1 MPWTWIKLGLEGQK
15 FKAIKS
21 TRILF
26 PSLAS
31 CAKQRDRLMS
41 RLKARSREAS
51 KLLAE
56 MGLEPQMS
64 QLPIRPPASPSSNP
78 VVLWHYPRC
87 LLLQEAFP
95 ALLGSWSPR
104 SNLCDQCITNVS
116 LAAPARS
123 AFRVVIESNIST
135 DRGTPVL
142 PRSCHLQ
149 TGDTMWLLLQL
160 ASLCWWSG
168 SSNKGAISIKSIQL
182 V

>member
-56 MGLEPQMS
+56 TGLEPQMS
-64 QLPIRPPASPSSNP
+64 QLPISATCKP
-78 VVLWHYPRC
+78 
-87 LLLQEAFP
+87 LL
-95 ALLGSWSPR
+95 
-104 SNLCDQCITNVS
+104 
-116 LAAPARS
+116 
-123 AFRVVIESNIST
+123 
-135 DRGTPVL
+135 
-142 PRSCHLQ
+142 
-149 TGDTMWLLLQL
+149 
-160 ASLCWWSG
+160 
-168 SSNKGAISIKSIQL
+168 
-182 V
+182 